1 MNTALPVMVDDS
13 SSLKWA
19 SAYGAQPEV
28 SRPRAIRLRWGNAV
42 PPWADTVIARMV
54 ELAALPSF
62 DPRGCRPMNPEDI
75 IDALTF
81 LSHVMRDDTILPW
94 VGRLSSGGIQ
104 MTWRSGDVEAEAVFD
119 SARDERELIV
129 SVGENEWDA
138 PAGEAESLFATVV
151 DRLSRAL

>member
-1 MNTALPVMVDDS
+1 
-13 SSLKWA
+13 
-19 SAYGAQPEV
+19 
-28 SRPRAIRLRWGNAV
+28 
-42 PPWADTVIARMV
+42 
-54 ELAALPSF
+54 
-62 DPRGCRPMNPEDI
+62 MNPEDI